1 MKKIVTVLV
10 SAVLFAFPS
19 VAWDSYGNP
28 DFFRHSVYAGYSLR
42 NTSQAYVTSPLSD
55 VYNFSGVLNLGYEYR
70 IFKMLGVGADFGWM
84 ANSGEH
90 RRQLDTPGGVS
101 LPVSAPFRKDFF
113 LFSATVRG
121 IWLSFDN
128 FSLYS
133 AARAGLT
140 MGFEDKNYTGVPNI
154 QFIPVGVELG
164 VKHIGAYAEASWGTI
179 TTISFGARYH
189 F

>member
-1 MKKIVTVLV
+1 MKKIVVL
-10 SAVLFAFPS
+10 LAFSLLIALPS
-19 VAWDSYGNP
+19 FAWDSYGNT
-28 DFFRHSVYAGYSLR
+28 DFYRHSVYAGYSLR

-140 MGFEDKNYTGVPNI
+140 MGFEDKNCTGVPNF

-164 VKHIGAYAEASWGTI
+164 VKRIGAYAEASLGTI

>member
-1 MKKIVTVLV
+1 MKKIVTILAFALL
-10 SAVLFAFPS
+10 SALPS
-19 VAWDSYGNP
+19 SAWDSYGNP
-28 DFFRHSVYAGYSLR
+28 DFFRQSVYAGYSLR
-42 NTSQAYVTSPLSD
+42 NTSQAYVTSKQSD
-55 VYNFSGVLNLGYEYR
+55 IYNFSGVLNFGYEYR
-70 IFKMLGVGADFGWM
+70 IFKMLGVGVDLGWM
-84 ANSGEH
+84 SNSGEH
-90 RRQLDTPGGVS
+90 RSQRDTPGGVS
-101 LPVSAPFRKDFF
+101 YPVSTPFRKDFV

-140 MGFEDKNYTGVPNI
+140 MGFEDKNCTGVPNF
-154 QFIPVGVELG
+154 QLIPVGVELG
-164 VKHIGAYAEASWGTI
+164 VKRIGAYVEASMGTI